1 MTTAVPIE
9 IRKLIIQAC
18 EKGLDTQKN
27 IAEMFQVTPRTVL
40 NFLKLARDGEDLGEK
55 LRSGRPPAIS
65 EDSMDIVKNLILSN
79 PDKTLKEYCELV
91 EDELGIKIGKS
102 IMGRVCQ
109 KLDLRRKKKSFYAAE
124 QNRPDVKKKEKILLA
139 Q

>member
-9 IRKLIIQAC
+9 IRKLIVQAC
-18 EKGLDTQKN
+18 EEGLDTQKH
-27 IAEMFQVTPRTVL
+27 IAEIFQVTPRTVL
-40 NFLKLARDGEDLGEK
+40 NFLKLSREGQNLNEK
-55 LRSGRPPAIS
+55 PRSGRPSAIN
-65 EDSMDIVKNLILSN
+65 EDNMAIIKKIILSD
-79 PDKTLKEYCELV
+79 PDKTLKEYCALI

-102 IMGRVCQ
+102 VMSRVCQ

-124 QNRPDVKKKEKILLA
+124 QNRQDVKKKEKILLV